1 MLSRLIKPRVLIII
15 PLTVILGIAVAC
27 GADATPVPP
36 TPIDLGAISSEI
48 QKAIAD
54 AAENAPKPL
63 TESQIE
69 AIVMASLPTAAPIPD
84 AEKTASKVVIALS
97 TPLVETN
104 LTWSGAKQLM
114 VQHDPII
121 EYLVDVD
128 PDTGTF
134 TPQLAESW
142 SVSTDGLA
150 WTFKL
155 RSDVPFHYGFGNFT
169 AKDVVK
175 SWEIM
180 TQEKSLA
187 SDLRSFR
194 NVESVE
200 IVDNETATLH
210 LTDADPNLAFV
221 LASSSALAMQSSA
234 QWAEEGEAGI
244 ALRLAGTGP
253 YQQGERK
260 LGQSMSF
267 ERAPGE
273 HWRVTPD
280 FDEIEMRWAPEEATR
295 LAALMAGEAHITT
308 LSRELGDQSEGNGM
322 RVIKAGFPST
332 QTSILLGGLV
342 YLSPDKVDL
351 SLPWVKDKRVR
362 QAMSKALNRTE
373 INDTIFKGKGEP
385 MTVAGYHPT
394 LSGYNP
400 DWDARFQEV
409 YGYDLPKAKQLM
421 ADAGFADG
429 FKIDGFVHVW
439 PGVEEI
445 PQLMEAV
452 GIAWKELGIEL
463 SLEEVDFSALRP
475 LYVGRTLKQ
484 AFVGTPGWRPTEVNI
499 RVLNLVN
506 GVIHMYEDQGLEDRY
521 AQLLDTVDPTDRE
534 RLQREM
540 GDIKFDAIELLPL
553 FWLTRQVSVNPRVV
567 SGWIF
572 PGLDAGGLGHFELIK
587 AAN

>member
-1 MLSRLIKPRVLIII
+1 MLSRFIKPRVLIII
-15 PLTVILGIAVAC
+15 PLMVILGIVAAC

-36 TPIDLGAISSEI
+36 ATIDLGAISSEI

-69 AIVMASLPTAAPIPD
+69 AIVMAALPTAAPTPE

-155 RSDVPFHYGFGNFT
+155 RKDVPFHYSFGNFT

-194 NVESVE
+194 NVERVE
-200 IVDNETATLH
+200 IVDDETATLH
-210 LTDADPNLAFV
+210 LTNADPNLAFV

-234 QWAEEGEAGI
+234 QWAAEGEAGI
-244 ALRLAGTGP
+244 ALQLAGTGP

-267 ERAPGE
+267 ERAPGT

-308 LSRELGDQSEGNGM
+308 LSRELGSQSEGNGM
-322 RVIKAGFPST
+322 RVIKAGFPSR

-342 YLSPDKVDL
+342 YLSPDNVDM

-373 INDTIFKGKGEP
+373 INDTIFQGKGEP

-452 GIAWKELGIEL
+452 GIAWKELNIEL

-475 LYVGRTLKQ
+475 LYRGRTLKQ

-521 AQLLDTVDPTDRE
+521 AELLDTVDPTERE

-567 SGWIF
+567 SGWTF

-587 AAN
+587 AAK